1 MGGVTRRDRI
11 AGAVLSLAVTAVGA
25 LWWAVP
31 ESYPFGARDRVT
43 VSLSHL
49 FEHDVGGAMTLVAG
63 LAGLATAF
71 ASGRALRAGAIA
83 QVVFFGVVMSDA
95 GIMSL
100 FGYGLAV
107 LGPVALVGV
116 LLMGCARRRPWGWAG
131 LAILAAGVVASTAAG
146 FPPWLAARNIAGSLY
161 DYAGRVSWT
170 LADCVA
176 CLVWVLIAVKAYRSG
191 TLPAWTRPATV
202 LRWGRPATIGAALC
216 PLPYALYRLT
226 WLTPWP
232 TDAELTGPLDPGLRL
247 QGLAIA
253 FGALGGAVLTLGLI
267 SRWGEVFPR
276 WTPVVHGRPVPVRLP
291 VIAGGIVA
299 GACCMASPG
308 LVANAV
314 ERDELF
320 QVLLWP
326 YPLWAVLLGAGVLAY
341 WLRRRPYTPS
351 TAAP

>member
-1 MGGVTRRDRI
+1 VTRRVRI
-11 AGAVLSLAVTAVGA
+11 AGAVLSLAVTAVGV

-31 ESYPFGARDRVT
+31 ASYPFGAGDRVT

-71 ASGRALRAGAIA
+71 ASGWVLRAGAIA

-116 LLMGCARRRPWGWAG
+116 LVMGCVRRRPWAWAG
-131 LAILAAGVVASTAAG
+131 LATLAGGVAASALAGFPLWLAAGK
-146 FPPWLAARNIAGSLY
+146 IAGSLY

-170 LADCVA
+170 LADCMA
-176 CLVWVLIAVKAYRSG
+176 CLVWVVVAAKAYRSG
-191 TLPAWTRPATV
+191 GPPAWARPAAV
-202 LRWGRPATIGAALC
+202 LRWGRVATIGAALC

-232 TDAELTGPLDPGLRL
+232 TDSGLTGSHLDPALRT

-276 WTPVVHGRPVPVRLP
+276 WVPVVHGRPVPVRLP
-291 VIAGGIVA
+291 VTAGGIVA
-299 GACCMASPG
+299 GACCVASPG
-308 LVANAV
+308 LVVNAV
-314 ERDELF
+314 ERDQLF
-320 QVLLWP
+320 TVLMWP
-326 YPLWAVLLGAGVLAY
+326 YPLWGVLLGAGVLAY
-341 WLRRRPYTPS
+341 WLRRRPYAPS
-351 TAAP
+351 AAVS